1 MKKIIIPAARSSMV
15 DQLKRAVLSGSL
27 PPEQE
32 LVQEELAAQ
41 LGASRTPVREA
52 LHHLEEEGYLRRLP
66 NRHVKPV
73 RFDSRA
79 RRENLSMLCAIEQQ
93 LLRSRADDRSWH
105 TSLTAASAALRAD
118 PSEKAEL
125 SLHRSFS
132 NQLENYY
139 LQTLHLRV
147 LDGHF
152 AFLLEG
158 IPPHDEAV
166 SALLACGEAVLAG
179 ESEAACSHLNT
190 YFTLMS
196 ACV

>member
-1 MKKIIIPAARSSMV
+1 MEKIIIPTARSGMV
-15 DQLKRAVLSGSL
+15 DQLKRAVLDGSL
-27 PPEQE
+27 PPGQE

-41 LGASRTPVREA
+41 LGASRMPVREA

-73 RFDSRA
+73 RFDSRT

-93 LLRSRADDRSWH
+93 LLRSRAGDRSWH
-105 TSLTAASAALRAD
+105 ASLAAAAASLRTD

-139 LQTLHLRV
+139 LQKLHLRV

-158 IPPHDEAV
+158 IPPHGEAL

-179 ESEAACSHLNT
+179 ESEPACAHLEA